1 MQATRITR
9 PHLVETIMVRMQV
22 HMSGRWRK
30 DIAMLDAAGSTT
42 RSATPSAPPPP
53 PPPPQAV
60 ARATQ
65 PAVAPANPAQVA
77 TNMVRAATDVAT
89 GRMDT
94 RALADQV
101 VTAARSD
108 PAAASAAYAA
118 IEAEVG
124 RRGGIGDVGRLSA
137 DVQAAARASQ
147 PANNNDT
154 PLGTTVTGATVPAA
168 NRVIAT
174 GADQVA
180 RGQALGAQG
189 ATLVDRGTTM
199 AARGTQLLT
208 DNPILS
214 VRWEGTTSAWTQTG
228 GLSGPLADRLRAG
241 GIEVATWTN
250 PAPAGSVGQGQGLS
264 QGQANNVNGRV
275 AEQAIGDRYRASGF
289 NVTTAPNAA
298 NQVQNGARVV
308 DVVAERPNVDP
319 RLNVRIET
327 ESKVGYTSNTG
338 RAAQEATMDINRL
351 AANQT
356 ARTTGVALETEGL
369 SVARS
374 GEAALE
380 QGAATARAGQVLG
393 TVGKV
398 ARPVAIAMDVVEV
411 GSAFHADG
419 NQIGENTGRSL
430 SGLAGGAAGGWGGAA
445 AGAAI
450 GTAIFPGVGTVV
462 GGIIGGVAGSLAGD
476 SAGRGVF
483 DTVRS
488 WF

>member
-1 MQATRITR
+1 MARR
-9 PHLVETIMVRMQV
+9 AARMTD
-22 HMSGRWRK
+22 GGRK
-30 DIAMLDAAGSTT
+30 DIFMLDAASSTNCT
-42 RSATPSAPPPP
+42 AAPSAPPPP
-53 PPPPQAV
+53 PPAPPPSNGAV

-65 PAVAPANPAQVA
+65 SALPPANPAQVA
-77 TNMVRAATDVAT
+77 STMVRAATDPAT
-89 GRMDT
+89 GRIDT

-124 RRGGIGDVGRLSA
+124 RAGGVGDVGRLSA

-154 PLGTTVTGATVPAA
+154 PLGTTVSGATIPAA
-168 NRVIAT
+168 NRVIGA

-180 RGQALGAQG
+180 RGQALAAQGSALVEQG
-189 ATLVDRGTTM
+189 ATLT
-199 AARGTQLLT
+199 ARGTQLLT

-214 VRWEGTTSAWTQTG
+214 VRWEGTTSAWTQAG
-228 GLSGPLADRLRAG
+228 GLSGPLANRLRAG

-250 PAPAGSVGQGQGLS
+250 PAPAGSVGQGQGLTR
-264 QGQANNVNGRV
+264 GQANNVNGSV
-275 AEQAIGDRYRASGF
+275 AEQAIGDRYRAAGF
-289 NVTTAPNAA
+289 DVTTAPDPA
-298 NQVQNGARVV
+298 NRVQNGARVV
-308 DVVAERPNVDP
+308 DVVAQRPNADP
-319 RLNVRIET
+319 RLNVRVET
-327 ESKVGYTSNTG
+327 ESKVGYTTNSG
-338 RAAQEATMDINRL
+338 QAAREATMDINRL

-356 ARTTGVALETEGL
+356 ARTTGAALETQG
-369 SVARS
+369 STIARS
-374 GEAALE
+374 GEAALQE
-380 QGAATARAGQVLG
+380 GAGAVRAGQVLG

-462 GGIIGGVAGSLAGD
+462 GGIIGGVAGGLAGD
-476 SAGRGVF
+476 SAGRGIF
-483 DTVRS
+483 DTVRG

>member
-1 MQATRITR
+1 
-9 PHLVETIMVRMQV
+9 
-22 HMSGRWRK
+22 
-30 DIAMLDAAGSTT
+30 MLDAASSTN
-42 RSATPSAPPPP
+42 RSPAPSTPPPP
-53 PPPPQAV
+53 PPGATPQGV
-60 ARATQ
+60 VTARATQ
-65 PAVAPANPAQVA
+65 LAPANPAQVA
-77 TNMVRAATDVAT
+77 TTMVRAATDPAT
-89 GRMDT
+89 GRIDT
-94 RALADQV
+94 RTLAEQV
-101 VTAARSD
+101 VTAARTD

-118 IEAEVG
+118 IEAEVAQ
-124 RRGGIGDVGRLSA
+124 RGGIGDVGRLSA

-154 PLGTTVTGATVPAA
+154 PLGTTVSGATVPAA
-168 NRVIAT
+168 NRVIAA

-189 ATLVDRGTTM
+189 TALLDRGTTV

-214 VRWEGTTSAWTQTG
+214 VRWEGTTSAWTQDG

-250 PAPAGSVGQGQGLS
+250 PAPVGSVGPGQGFS
-264 QGQANNVNGRV
+264 QGQANNVNGSV
-275 AEQAIGDRYRASGF
+275 AEQAIGDRYRAAGF
-289 NVTTAPNAA
+289 NVTTAPGAA
-298 NQVQNGARVV
+298 NQVQGGARVV
-308 DVVAERPNVDP
+308 DVIAERPNADP

-327 ESKVGYTSNTG
+327 ESKVGYTANTG
-338 RAAQEATMDINRL
+338 RAAREATMDINRL

-356 ARTTGVALETEGL
+356 ARTTGTALEAEGATL
-369 SVARS
+369 ARS
-374 GEAALE
+374 GEAAMRE
-380 QGAATARAGQVLG
+380 GAGAVRAGQVLG

-419 NQIGENTGRSL
+419 DRIGENTGRSL

-445 AGAAI
+445 VGAAI
-450 GTAIFPGVGTVV
+450 GTAVFPGVGTVV
-462 GGIIGGVAGSLAGD
+462 GGIIGGVAGGLAGD
-476 SAGRGVF
+476 SAGRSVF